1 MGWTQKLTS
10 KENHDEQGTYN
21 AQVVIVQLLGFK
33 NSRIFIN
40 KSHWIVASMVE
51 EFSPKVIDVGVVV
64 IITLSTKGK
73 PQNPSPIENAKEI
86 SPCIKQS

>member
-1 MGWTQKLTS
+1 
-10 KENHDEQGTYN
+10 
-21 AQVVIVQLLGFK
+21 
-33 NSRIFIN
+33 
-40 KSHWIVASMVE
+40 MVE